1 MCPNPTI
8 GLYYVSGSRV
18 RAVLCVPG
26 SNVLDTSGSHI
37 RSRLITWTMDDV
49 SGPNVR
55 AVLCTWIP
63 FQSWTVYLDPM

>member
-1 MCPNPTI
+1 MDDVSGSNVRAV
-8 GLYYVSGSRV
+8 YVSGSRV

-49 SGPNVR
+49 SGPN
-55 AVLCTWIP
+55 AKL
-63 FQSWTVYLDPM
+63 